1 MSREKTMRS
10 LVWTNA
16 FLGLGFVVLSLT
28 SYIFSGTKL
37 IPESPPAITQQIT
50 EIQDIERL
58 RKVALLLVHN
68 SDEMVRKTNQAFV
81 SGIQGFGWLCFM
93 CAIFFVANTLTML
106 HAARLSGKPGPSEK
120 LANKTP

>member
-1 MSREKTMRS
+1 MRS

-16 FLGLGFVVLSLT
+16 FLGLVFVVLSLT
-28 SYIFSGTKL
+28 SYIFSGTKF

-58 RKVALLLVHN
+58 RKVALLLVYN
-68 SDEMVRKTNQAFV
+68 SDEMVRKTNQIFV
-81 SGIQGFGWLCFM
+81 SGIQSFGWLCSI
-93 CAIFFVANTLTML
+93 CALFFVANALTML
-106 HAARLSGKPGPSEK
+106 KAARLPGKTGLIEK